1 MRTSTEQLP
10 DSNHSERI
18 NTGGTWKGRGGGG
31 IDMRYELGTERG
43 QHRDDKTP
51 HCNNARDS
59 DPANGKNCLDNC
71 DLAADNSR

>member
-1 MRTSTEQLP
+1 
-10 DSNHSERI
+10 
-18 NTGGTWKGRGGGG
+18 
-31 IDMRYELGTERG
+31 MRYELGTERG
-43 QHRDDKTP
+43 KTP

>member
-1 MRTSTEQLP
+1 
-10 DSNHSERI
+10 
-18 NTGGTWKGRGGGG
+18 
-31 IDMRYELGTERG
+31 MRYELGTERG

-51 HCNNARDS
+51 DCNNARDS